1 MFFARIFTAALL
13 AIAPCPAAQ
22 AQQSFATRPVRI
34 IVPYPPGGGID
45 VLARALA
52 PELSQLWGQPV
63 VIDNV
68 AGAGGIIGTE
78 KVASAPGD
86 GHTLL
91 MATNPAVVGNRFLYK
106 SLPYDPDRNLAP
118 VIMVLQS
125 GQMAV
130 AHPSLAANT
139 MKELVELARRSP
151 GKIAYSSYGNGSQP
165 HLFFESIAKREGVE
179 FLHVPYK
186 GIAPAQTA
194 AVAGEV
200 MLTIASPGQVGAM
213 VKGGRLKAL
222 AIGAASRSRE
232 FPAVPTTAEAG
243 FPYALSIDLVR
254 DVRAGHHAAGIGR
267 AHRARR
273 RVGRAAARLRRE
285 ADHLEGPRPRC
296 RNAGGIR
303 RGDQGRSRDDRRND
317 PGGGRQA
324 GVAGAPCK
332 SSCCFRTPAIP
343 AAAGWTMSSR

>member
-1 MFFARIFTAALL
+1 MFFARIFAAALL
-13 AIAPCPAAQ
+13 AIAPCLAAQ
-22 AQQSFATRPVRI
+22 AQQSFATRTVRI

-106 SLPYDPDRNLAP
+106 SLPYDPDRDLAP

-139 MKELVELARRSP
+139 MKELIELARRSP

-243 FPYALSIDLVR
+243 FPYALSSIWYGMFAPATTPPALVERIARDVASVVRRPDFAERQITSKGLDLV
-254 DVRAGHHAAGIGR
+254 AGTPAEFAAAIKAEVVTTGEMIRAAG
-267 AHRARR
+267 
-273 RVGRAAARLRRE
+273 V
-285 ADHLEGPRPRC
+285 
-296 RNAGGIR
+296 
-303 RGDQGRSRDDRRND
+303 
-317 PGGGRQA
+317 
-324 GVAGAPCK
+324 K
-332 SSCCFRTPAIP
+332 SE
-343 AAAGWTMSSR
+343 

>member
-1 MFFARIFTAALL
+1 MTLARILTAVLL
-13 AIAPCPAAQ
+13 ALASCLAQ
-22 AQQSFATRPVRI
+22 AQPASFATRPLRV

-63 VIDNV
+63 VIENI

-78 KVASAPGD
+78 KVATAPGD

-130 AHPSLAANT
+130 AHPSLAAGT
-139 MKELVELARRSP
+139 MKELVDLARRSP
-151 GKIAYSSYGNGSQP
+151 GKMAYSSYGNGSQP

-222 AIGAASRSRE
+222 AIGASTRSRE
-232 FPAVPTTAEAG
+232 FPAVPTTAESG
-243 FPYALSIDLVR
+243 YPYALSSIWYGMFAPATTPPALAERIARDVASVARRPDFTDRQITSKGLDLVAGTPAEFAAAI
-254 DVRAGHHAAGIGR
+254 RAEVVTTGEMIRAAG
-267 AHRARR
+267 
-273 RVGRAAARLRRE
+273 VKPE
-285 ADHLEGPRPRC
+285 
-296 RNAGGIR
+296 
-303 RGDQGRSRDDRRND
+303 
-317 PGGGRQA
+317 
-324 GVAGAPCK
+324 
-332 SSCCFRTPAIP
+332 
-343 AAAGWTMSSR
+343 

>member
-1 MFFARIFTAALL
+1 MFIARIFVAALL
-13 AIAPCPAAQ
+13 VLASCMANAQ
-22 AQQSFATRPVRI
+22 PPFAGKPVRI

-52 PELSQLWGQPV
+52 PELSQLWGQPA
-63 VIDNV
+63 VIENI

-130 AHPSLAANT
+130 AHPSLAAGT
-139 MKELVELARRSP
+139 MKELVDLARRSP

-222 AIGAASRSRE
+222 AIGASTRSRE

-243 FPYALSIDLVR
+243 YPYALSSIWYGMFAPATTPPALVERIARDVASVARRPDFTDKQITSKGLDLV
-254 DVRAGHHAAGIGR
+254 AGTPAEFAAAIKAEVVTTGEMIKAAG
-267 AHRARR
+267 
-273 RVGRAAARLRRE
+273 VKPE
-285 ADHLEGPRPRC
+285 
-296 RNAGGIR
+296 
-303 RGDQGRSRDDRRND
+303 
-317 PGGGRQA
+317 
-324 GVAGAPCK
+324 
-332 SSCCFRTPAIP
+332 
-343 AAAGWTMSSR
+343 

>member
-1 MFFARIFTAALL
+1 MTLARILTAVLL
-13 AIAPCPAAQ
+13 ALASCLAQ
-22 AQQSFATRPVRI
+22 AQPASFATRPVRV

-63 VIDNV
+63 VVENV

-118 VIMVLQS
+118 VILVLQS
-125 GQMAV
+125 GQIAV
-130 AHPSLAANT
+130 AHPSLAAGT
-139 MKELVELARRSP
+139 IKELVDLARRSP

-194 AVAGEV
+194 TVAGEV

-213 VKGGRLKAL
+213 VRGGRLKAL
-222 AIGAASRSRE
+222 AIGVSTRSRD

-243 FPYALSIDLVR
+243 YPYALSSIWYGMFAPATTPPALVERIARDVASVARRPDFADKQITSRGLDLV
-254 DVRAGHHAAGIGR
+254 AGTPAEFAAAIKAEVVTTGEMIKAAG
-267 AHRARR
+267 
-273 RVGRAAARLRRE
+273 VKPE
-285 ADHLEGPRPRC
+285 
-296 RNAGGIR
+296 
-303 RGDQGRSRDDRRND
+303 
-317 PGGGRQA
+317 
-324 GVAGAPCK
+324 
-332 SSCCFRTPAIP
+332 
-343 AAAGWTMSSR
+343 

>member
-1 MFFARIFTAALL
+1 MTLARILTAVLL
-13 AIAPCPAAQ
+13 ALASCLAQ
-22 AQQSFATRPVRI
+22 AQPASFATRPVRV

-63 VIDNV
+63 VIENI

-78 KVASAPGD
+78 KVATAPGD

-130 AHPSLAANT
+130 AHPSLAAGT
-139 MKELVELARRSP
+139 MKELVDLARRSP
-151 GKIAYSSYGNGSQP
+151 GKMAYSSYGNGSQP
-165 HLFFESIAKREGVE
+165 HLFFESIARREGVE

-222 AIGAASRSRE
+222 AIGASTRSRE
-232 FPAVPTTAEAG
+232 FPAVPTTAESG
-243 FPYALSIDLVR
+243 YPYALSSIWYGMFAPATTPPALAERIARDVASVARRPDFTDRQITSKGLDLVAGTPAEFAAAI
-254 DVRAGHHAAGIGR
+254 RAEVVTTGEMIRAAG
-267 AHRARR
+267 
-273 RVGRAAARLRRE
+273 VKPE
-285 ADHLEGPRPRC
+285 
-296 RNAGGIR
+296 
-303 RGDQGRSRDDRRND
+303 
-317 PGGGRQA
+317 
-324 GVAGAPCK
+324 
-332 SSCCFRTPAIP
+332 
-343 AAAGWTMSSR
+343 